1 MALTQKAPISV
12 AVAST
17 AAAVRAPCTAALPRR
32 APRAAVG
39 LRLLARPSLGAFSAP
54 PRRATL
60 AGAQF
65 ASYAA
70 LQPPATA
77 DRAAESANFLDL
89 LVHSLLTGPQRP
101 ARPCELQ
108 RLRFAVA
115 RSSAHDSP
123 AAPPPS
129 AAAALEAKLAAARE
143 NVVRLLGFAPNVTAV
158 AAAQDEECVVDDD
171 EEAAVAVASSP
182 IAPRSTPFLAVVASR
197 AALRASAAWLAL
209 FARRTRYALLNA
221 RAVELADRTGALRLL
236 SAPSLAAQLAQLAAL
251 PAERAAGLLA
261 CLERGPRAALLDA
274 LDATARGAELSV
286 LRPSAAAA
294 QLARISALRVR
305 AAGVEA
311 MPRVAAAAAMRA
323 MDVSHRAETMAALGR
338 EARAAVAALLPR

>member
-1 MALTQKAPISV
+1 
-12 AVAST
+12 
-17 AAAVRAPCTAALPRR
+17 VRAPCAAALPGRAAR
-32 APRAAVG
+32 APA
-39 LRLLARPSLGAFSAP
+39 LRLVAP
-54 PRRATL
+54 PCRTL
-60 AGAQF
+60 ACGLPLRRGVVAGTRPAQ
-65 ASYAA
+65 SPSCVAA

-77 DRAAESANFLDL
+77 GRAAESANFLDL
-89 LVHSLLTGPQRP
+89 LVHSLLTGAPKRP
-101 ARPCELQ
+101 PCEPEQ

-115 RSSAHDSP
+115 GSP
-123 AAPPPS
+123 GGEGDAALPAPS
-129 AAAALEAKLAAARE
+129 AAAAFEAKLAAARE
-143 NVVRLLGFAPNVTAV
+143 NVVRLLGFAPTA
-158 AAAQDEECVVDDD
+158 APDEEECVVDEPKAD
-171 EEAAVAVASSP
+171 ASSS
-182 IAPRSTPFLAVVASR
+182 APRPTPFLAVVASR

-221 RAVELADRTGALRLL
+221 RAVNLADRTGALRLL

-305 AAGVEA
+305 AAVVEA

-338 EARAAVAALLPR
+338 EARAAMAALLPR